1 MQSWYTIIYTS
12 MLFVSII
19 LFTFSFFISGV
30 SKLACSIAAYS
41 CISVTI
47 LMVLGFSLTNLSRI
61 SNESKLSTFH
71 FMLRLLIVAGPFIL
85 LLGIIGYTLY
95 LLITYQSLITNG
107 NVTTEYSTFSTIS
120 IILIIL
126 EMYIFYN
133 AMNTEL
139 FMNTGKI
146 PKISNSIMY
155 LIGVINVVCVMI
167 LDIVLKYF
175 TTDG

>member
-1 MQSWYTIIYTS
+1 MPSWYTMIYSS

-19 LFTFSFFISGV
+19 LFTFSFFISGE
-30 SKLACSIAAYS
+30 SKLGCSIAAYS
-41 CISVTI
+41 CISVAI
-47 LMVLGFSLTNLSRI
+47 FMILGFSLTNLSRI
-61 SNESKLSTFH
+61 SNESKLSTSH
-71 FMLRLLIVAGPFIL
+71 FMLRLLIVSGPFLL

-126 EMYIFYN
+126 EIYVFYN

-139 FMNTGKI
+139 FTNSGTI
-146 PKISNSIMY
+146 PKLSNGFMY
-155 LIGVINVVCVMI
+155 LIGIINVVCVMI
-167 LDIVLKYF
+167 LDTVLKYF